1 MPFGL
6 YVDGKDDAERGE
18 LVLFIG
24 DFKLVAVLK
33 RGPRLF
39 DARAISLS
47 PCVMEKSRLMKL
59 PATSHASESI
69 E

>member
-1 MPFGL
+1 M
-6 YVDGKDDAERGE
+6 
-18 LVLFIG
+18 LVIFIG
-24 DFKLVAVLK
+24 DFKLVAVGNCGHAFLM
-33 RGPRLF
+33 RCDPVY
-39 DARAISLS
+39 S

>member
-33 RGPRLF
+33 CGHAF
-39 DARAISLS
+39 SMRAISLS